1 MKGVESRSNEAPV
14 LVYTVIIRG
23 IFVYAVAHVKLIG
36 NPDNCRCIYRRRRFD
51 SQFAIA
57 RTNAGKSTIMN
68 QLSKTDVLAEDKLF
82 ATLDTTVR
90 KVTVKNL
97 PFLLSDTV
105 GFIRKLP
112 HQLIESFKS
121 TLAEVEE
128 ANVLVHVIDISHP
141 SFEEQILIAN
151 STLMEIGASEI
162 PCILVFN
169 KIDRSK
175 DKLNQQQL
183 RKTWMAKLADNGNAN
198 IRACLFISA
207 LKKAGVNELKEQ
219 LYNTVKPLHMKRY
232 PYNNLLY

>member
-1 MKGVESRSNEAPV
+1 MNLDGYLDLCVFNQ
-14 LVYTVIIRG
+14 G
-23 IFVYAVAHVKLIG
+23 IFLQ
-36 NPDNCRCIYRRRRFD
+36 NPKHKFN
-51 SQFAIA
+51 
-57 RTNAGKSTIMN
+57 
-68 QLSKTDVLAEDKLF
+68 KTDVLAENKLF

-121 TLAEVEE
+121 TLAEVNE
-128 ANVLVHVIDISHP
+128 ADVLIHVIDISHP
-141 SFEEQILIAN
+141 SFEDQILIAN
-151 STLMEIGASEI
+151 NTLMEIGAAEI
-162 PCILVFN
+162 PTILVFN
-169 KIDRSK
+169 KVDAFK
-175 DKLNQQQL
+175 EKLDPQQL
-183 RKTWMAKLADNGNAN
+183 RKTWMAKLAADGNSN

-207 LKKAGVNELKEQ
+207 LEKSGRLALKEQ